1 MALTSTLKATT
12 LFNLNMSTLPS
23 TQSSNSSSNSN
34 SSSPNPSIVFLA
46 QVSSDYPQ
54 FNFRPSTRF
63 RFRPP
68 ATIYYDSSVASHF
81 NLLLLHELS
90 HALLGH
96 FSFASLA
103 ERLQCERD
111 AWQKTAQLCQ
121 EYRLPYDSAYA
132 EANLD
137 TYRDW
142 LHQKTRCKTC
152 GSTCLE
158 LDQHQLFC
166 PFCQKTIKISR

>member
-1 MALTSTLKATT
+1 
-12 LFNLNMSTLPS
+12 MSNSPVNPSANPPSPLPS
-23 TQSSNSSSNSN
+23 TPSSDSKLSSTT
-34 SSSPNPSIVFLA
+34 SSAFLA

-54 FNFRPSTRF
+54 FNFRASARF

-68 ATIYYDSSVASHF
+68 LTIYYDPSEDAHF
-81 NLLLLHELS
+81 ALLLLHELA

-111 AWQKTAQLCQ
+111 AWQKTAQLCKQ
-121 EYRLPYDSAYA
+121 YRLPYDPVYA

-142 LHQKTRCKTC
+142 LYQKTRCKTC

-158 LDQHQLFC
+158 LDHNRLFC
-166 PFCQKTIKISR
+166 PFCQKIIKSQKLP